1 MNEMNFTPSELLIAY
16 VDGEL
21 EQLQEPSLFQALN
34 ESSELRTEMRDL
46 LAMRRAI
53 KDDRVAFT
61 PPLAATAA
69 VFGTLGF
76 SAPAIIGSSWW
87 SALWSKAGLAVAGV
101 LLGSAVTWFGMN
113 TTSSDKES
121 ASTAVMPQQQNTAQS
136 TTAQNTAQSTSV
148 QSPVSEQHQP
158 ATFATEQPAVQ
169 PTQQAQASNTKTIVQ
184 TRVVTK
190 YVYVP
195 VADAEKISSLNNSS
209 VTSNNNSTN
218 SGTNG
223 TGSNLTQ
230 NANQTQ
236 SDSSPERLADK
247 PKDIVLEQSN
257 QPKVLPT
264 FSPFMVH
271 NFSNGITNLT
281 PDVATIAPERE
292 GEYIKPEVYP
302 KVVFQL
308 RGLSGTSFVDVPVEP
323 EGGLG
328 FNNMAVSPFMYL
340 LNSSF
345 GAGIEFGREPY
356 ALKFQG
362 KETLNGQT
370 RTLRYESYPTV
381 FWGTAFLQYRIP
393 INEKVQCFAQ
403 PSVGGASYGLMGR
416 LLFGIQYSPISSLR
430 LMGGFEVSNMWYDY
444 QETRYS
450 SFKGGL
456 TYGISYQF

>member
-148 QSPVSEQHQP
+148 QSPVSEQHQT

-195 VADAEKISSLNNSS
+195 VADAEKSSSLNNSS

-223 TGSNLTQ
+223 TGSNLAQ

-264 FSPFMVH
+264 FSPFMVRS
-271 NFSNGITNLT
+271 FSNGITNLT

-302 KVVFQL
+302 QKFIQL
-308 RGLSGTSFVDVPVEP
+308 RGLAGTSFVDVPVEP
-323 EGGLG
+323 ESNFGY
-328 FNNMAVSPFMYL
+328 NNIAASFMYL
-340 LNSSF
+340 FNSSF
-345 GAGIEFGREPY
+345 GAGFEIGREPY

-370 RTLRYESYPTV
+370 RTLRYESYPAV
-381 FWGTAFLQYRIP
+381 FWYGVSCQLRLQMS
-393 INEKVQCFAQ
+393 EKFQGIFQ
-403 PSVGGASYGLMGR
+403 PTISGATYGPLARGM
-416 LLFGIQYSPISSLR
+416 LGIQYSPIASLR
-430 LMGGFEVSNMWYDY
+430 IIGGIEGSNLWYNY
-444 QETRYS
+444 QDTWYS
-450 SFKGGL
+450 SFKAGL